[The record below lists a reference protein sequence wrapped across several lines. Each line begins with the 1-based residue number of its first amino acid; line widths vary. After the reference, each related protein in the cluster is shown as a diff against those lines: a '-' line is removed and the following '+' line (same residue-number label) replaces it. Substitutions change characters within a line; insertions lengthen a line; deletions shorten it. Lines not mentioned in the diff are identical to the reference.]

1 MKRVMVVVGAR
12 PNFMKAASLMRHGRA
27 SPKIEPLLVH
37 TGQHYDYELSRAFFE
52 QLGLGE
58 PDLYLG
64 VGSDTHARQT
74 AKAIRGLR
82 EAIKALKP
90 HAVLV
95 VGDVNSTLAGAVAAL
110 EAGLPLVHV
119 EAGYRTRDL
128 NQPEEV
134 NRIAADLA
142 ASLWFPSSLFAA
154 DNLAREGADPSRIF
168 YCGNINL
175 DPYFTLKEKI
185 EASPILRELG
195 LEPRG
200 YAFMTM
206 HRPKSVDD
214 PETLR
219 KLLQALDQV
228 SRMVKLVFPVHPR
241 TEARLRQFGLSLP
254 ERILALKPLP
264 YIETIKLIKESL
276 FVLTDSGGIQDE
288 TTLLGVPCLTMREHT
303 EKPETLFLG
312 TNRLVGREPER
323 IVREVERL
331 LGGDLPRGEVPELW
345 DGRTGERI
353 VGVLEREL

>member
-1 MKRVMVVVGAR
+1 MVGAR
-12 PNFMKAASLMRHGRA
+12 PNFMKVASLMRWGRE
-27 SPKIEPLLVH
+27 SERIEPLLVH

-74 AKAIRGLR
+74 ARAIEGLR
-82 EAIKALKP
+82 EAIRQLRP
-90 HAVLV
+90 DAVLV

-110 EAGLPLVHV
+110 EAGLPLIHV

-154 DNLAREGADPSRIF
+154 DNLVREGADPSRIF

-175 DPYFTLKEKI
+175 DPYFILKEKI
-185 EASPILRELG
+185 ERSPILEELG
-195 LEPRG
+195 LEPG
-200 YAFMTM
+200 SYAFMTM
-206 HRPKSVDD
+206 HRPASVDD
-214 PETLR
+214 PEVLSGLLR
-219 KLLQALDQV
+219 ALDEV
-228 SRMVKLVFPVHPR
+228 SRMIKLVFPVHPR
-241 TEARLRQFGLSLP
+241 TKARLEQFGLSLP

-264 YIETIKLIKESL
+264 YIETIKLIKEVR

-288 TTLLGVPCLTMREHT
+288 TTLLRVPCLTMREHT
-303 EKPETLFLG
+303 EKPETIFVG
-312 TNRLVGREPER
+312 TNRLVGRDPER
-323 IVREVERL
+323 IVREVRRIL
-331 LGGDLPRGEVPELW
+331 DGDGPRGEVPELW
-345 DGRTGERI
+345 DGRVGERVI
-353 VGVLEREL
+353 RVLEREL

>member
-1 MKRVMVVVGAR
+1 MKRVMIVVGAR
-12 PNFMKAASLMRHGRA
+12 PNFMKVASLMRHGKA
-27 SPKIEPLLVH
+27 SSRLEPLLVH

-64 VGSDTHARQT
+64 VGSGTHARQT

-82 EAIKALKP
+82 RAIDQLRP
-90 HAVLV
+90 DAVLV

-110 EAGLPLVHV
+110 EAGLPLIHV

-142 ASLWFPSSLFAA
+142 ARLWFPSSLFAA
-154 DNLAREGADPSRIF
+154 DNLVREGADPSRIF

-175 DPYFTLKEKI
+175 DPYFILKDAI
-185 EASPILRELG
+185 ESSPILQNLG
-195 LEPRG
+195 LEPRS

-214 PETLR
+214 PKVLEGLLR
-219 KLLQALDQV
+219 AIGEISQ
-228 SRMVKLVFPVHPR
+228 MIKLVFPVHPR
-241 TEARLRQFGLSLP
+241 TKARLEQFGLSLP
-254 ERILALKPLP
+254 EGVLALKPLP
-264 YIETIKLIKESL
+264 YIETIKLIKEAL

-303 EKPETLFLG
+303 EKPETIFLG
-312 TNRLVGREPER
+312 TNRLVGRDPGR
-323 IVREVERL
+323 IVAEVKRIL
-331 LGGDLPRGEVPELW
+331 DGDGPRGQVPELW
-345 DGRTGERI
+345 DGRVGERVI
-353 VGVLEREL
+353 KVLEEAL